1 MPKLRLIEDEQLNCD
16 TLPRRR
22 TGGVE
27 RILPKRACDASNCRA
42 KSRSRW
48 GAAYRRGTM
57 TRILCVEDNAE
68 NLFMLQRR
76 LTRIGFEVTITT
88 DGAQSVEWAKTLLP
102 DLIVMDLNLPK
113 LDGWEAT
120 RRLKNQPETKHI
132 PIIVLTA
139 DSTQKSRD
147 KALAAGCDEFEL
159 KPIDFQGLVG
169 KIRSLVSGSAKP

>member
-1 MPKLRLIEDEQLNCD
+1 LFAVAAPGARRQEKGRVAMPK
-16 TLPRRR
+16 
-22 TGGVE
+22 
-27 RILPKRACDASNCRA
+27 
-42 KSRSRW
+42 
-48 GAAYRRGTM
+48 
-57 TRILCVEDNAE
+57 ILCVEDNQD

-76 LTRIGFEVTITT
+76 LTRAGFDVTIST

-113 LDGWEAT
+113 VDGWEAT

-139 DSTQKSRD
+139 DSTQKSRAD
-147 KALAAGCDEFEL
+147 ALAAGCDEFEL

-169 KIRSLVSGSAKP
+169 KIQSLLSASAKP